1 MHCFSNFAH
10 PEFYAPLVAWRLN
23 RLMKVALRRAACVL
37 CVSKSVRDEVAERFR
52 LPMDRLAVAYNG
64 VGSHF
69 VPIPSDVARRAV
81 TERFGIDYPY
91 VLLVGKLQARKNVVR
106 LIRAFGRFRRA
117 TGSDARL
124 LLAGK
129 RTATAEGIDE
139 AIDELDL
146 RQHVVQ
152 AGYFKPGDL
161 PVLYSA
167 ARQFVFPSLWEGF
180 GIPVV
185 EAMACGTPVVTST
198 VTSLPEIAGDAA
210 LLVNPESIDEIAD
223 AMVRVET
230 LPELRSTLVSR
241 GLARAKEFTW
251 ENCARA
257 TLTAYAA
264 VARS

>member
-1 MHCFSNFAH
+1 M
-10 PEFYAPLVAWRLN
+10 
-23 RLMKVALRRAACVL
+23 
-37 CVSKSVRDEVAERFR
+37 
-52 LPMDRLAVAYNG
+52 
-64 VGSHF
+64 
-69 VPIPSDVARRAV
+69 
-81 TERFGIDYPY
+81 
-91 VLLVGKLQARKNVVR
+91 
-106 LIRAFGRFRRA
+106 
-117 TGSDARL
+117 
-124 LLAGK
+124 
-129 RTATAEGIDE
+129 
-139 AIDELDL
+139 
-146 RQHVVQ
+146 
-152 AGYFKPGDL
+152 
-161 PVLYSA
+161 
-167 ARQFVFPSLWEGF
+167 FPSLWEGF